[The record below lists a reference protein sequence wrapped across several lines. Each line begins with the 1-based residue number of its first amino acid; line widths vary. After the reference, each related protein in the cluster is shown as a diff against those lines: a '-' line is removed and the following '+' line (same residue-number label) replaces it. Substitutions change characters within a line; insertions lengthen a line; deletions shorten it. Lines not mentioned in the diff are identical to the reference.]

1 MLPVHEKWNLCP
13 FVTDASFVTD
23 FVLFGVSMLTMVA
36 ISVDRL
42 LALSLGL
49 RYRQI
54 VALKRMYYSYLLDNI
69 HSCFII
75 L

>member
-1 MLPVHEKWNLCP
+1 MLPVHEKWNLRP
-13 FVTDASFVTD
+13 FVTDASFITG
-23 FVLFGVSMLTMVA
+23 FVLFVVSMLTMVA
-36 ISVDRL
+36 LSVDRL